1 MSNEI
6 QIHVELTEQE
16 AQAYAQLLKRVGLAD
31 YKVNAQNEAE
41 AYLMQQTGE
50 KVRKA
55 LADAGFSPR

>member
-1 MSNEI
+1 MPNEI

>member
-1 MSNEI
+1 MPNEI

-16 AQAYAQLLKRVGLAD
+16 AQAYAQFLKRIGLAD

>member
-1 MSNEI
+1 MPNEL
-6 QIHVELTEQE
+6 QIHVELTEEE
-16 AQAYAQLLKRVGLAD
+16 AQAYAQFLKRVGLAD
-31 YKVNAQNEAE
+31 YRVTAQNEAE

>member
-31 YKVNAQNEAE
+31 YRVNAQNEAE

>member
-1 MSNEI
+1 MPNEL
-6 QIHVELTEQE
+6 QIHVELTEEE
-16 AQAYAQLLKRVGLAD
+16 AQAYAQFLKRVGLAD
-31 YKVNAQNEAE
+31 YRVNAQNEAE

>member
-31 YKVNAQNEAE
+31 YRVNAQNEAE

-50 KVRKA
+50 KVRTA